1 MRKDWTTVQAQCKS
15 VRAIS
20 TEPLGKL
27 PSPLAGRL
35 VRPGANPKNEEMQM
49 FKKSLAAV
57 AVLGAFAGSAL
68 AADVQLYGLVDLGLN
83 WTQVDNGKTTTDSFG
98 MGSGQNS
105 GSRFGLKGTEDLGNG
120 YKVGFNLENSFKAD
134 DGAFDKGS
142 RLFHRES
149 ILFVETPYGE
159 LSAGRTGGLD
169 SGVGRYGQ
177 MGSGATAMS
186 TGWDNIAKTSKV
198 FLGLG
203 DRMDNTL
210 TYKSPKFAGVTL
222 LAQASLKKSNVNEE
236 GDAIKTEEGS
246 SDADRY
252 YALGV
257 TYGAGAL
264 NAGLVYSQTDWNRT
278 ELKGQTNDD
287 NQTVVS
293 AFANY
298 DFGMV
303 KPMVAVQ
310 YFDGGK
316 DEDKTADNKKTALN
330 KGYGF
335 VVGGTAPLV
344 GGTLKVQLGW
354 NDYEDVKTG
363 ATEGNNIITGVGYE
377 YPLSKRTYLYTAAG
391 YTQVKTEKAG
401 VETKTKTSEVMLGMV
416 HKF

>member
-1 MRKDWTTVQAQCKS
+1 
-15 VRAIS
+15 
-20 TEPLGKL
+20 
-27 PSPLAGRL
+27 
-35 VRPGANPKNEEMQM
+35 M

-134 DGAFDKGS
+134 DGALDKGS

-186 TGWDNIAKTSKV
+186 TGWDNIAKTGKV

-210 TYKSPKFAGVTL
+210 TYKSPNFAGFTVY
-222 LAQASLKKSNVNEE
+222 AQASLKKDSKAEE
-236 GDAIKTEEGS
+236 DFASDKAAVGQEGS

-252 YALGV
+252 YAV
-257 TYGAGAL
+257 AATYGAGAL
-264 NAGLVYSQTDWNRT
+264 NTGLIYSQTDYSRYT
-278 ELKGQTNDD
+278 VKANDD
-287 NQTVVS
+287 DTAQVVS
-293 AFANY
+293 AFVNY

-310 YFDGGK
+310 YWDGGL
-316 DEDKTADNKKTALN
+316 DKVNVEYFKNDGGMT
-330 KGYGF
+330 KGYGV
-335 VVGGTAPLV
+335 VVGATAPVLGGNFKATV
-344 GGTLKVQLGW
+344 GY
-354 NDYEDVKTG
+354 NDYESIRTSD
-363 ATEGNNIITGVGYE
+363 AYDGNNFMVGVGFE
-377 YPLSKRTYLYTAAG
+377 YPLSKRTLVYTAAG
-391 YTQVKTEKAG
+391 YNQFDTDYAKGDKDKEKS
-401 VETKTKTSEVMLGMV
+401 SEVMFGMV

>member
-1 MRKDWTTVQAQCKS
+1 MQK
-15 VRAIS
+15 RACH
-20 TEPLGKL
+20 
-27 PSPLAGRL
+27 L
-35 VRPGANPKNEEMQM
+35 VGAPREA
-49 FKKSLAAV
+49 SV

-278 ELKGQTNDD
+278 ELKDQTNDD

-316 DEDKTADNKKTALN
+316 DVDVANTALN

-377 YPLSKRTYLYTAAG
+377 YPLSKRTFVYTAAG

>member
-1 MRKDWTTVQAQCKS
+1 MQK
-15 VRAIS
+15 RACH
-20 TEPLGKL
+20 LD
-27 PSPLAGRL
+27 
-35 VRPGANPKNEEMQM
+35 GAPREA
-49 FKKSLAAV
+49 SV

-105 GSRFGLKGTEDLGNG
+105 GSRFGLKGTDDLGNG

-149 ILFVETPYGE
+149 ILFVQTPYGE

-210 TYKSPKFAGVTL
+210 TYQSPKFAGVTV
-222 LAQASLKKSNVNEE
+222 LAQASLKKSNVNDK
-236 GDAIKTEEGS
+236 GVAIETEEGS

-278 ELKGQTNDD
+278 ELKDQTNDD

-316 DEDKTADNKKTALN
+316 DVDVANTALN
-330 KGYGF
+330 QGYGF

-377 YPLSKRTYLYTAAG
+377 YPLSKRTFVYTAAG

>member
-1 MRKDWTTVQAQCKS
+1 MFK
-15 VRAIS
+15 
-20 TEPLGKL
+20 
-27 PSPLAGRL
+27 
-35 VRPGANPKNEEMQM
+35 KNEEMQM

-149 ILFVETPYGE
+149 ILFVQTPYGE

-210 TYKSPKFAGVTL
+210 TYQSPKFAGVTV
-222 LAQASLKKSNVNEE
+222 LAQASLKKSNVNDK
-236 GDAIKTEEGS
+236 GVAIETEEGS

-278 ELKGQTNDD
+278 ELKDQTNDD

-316 DEDKTADNKKTALN
+316 DVDVANTALN

-377 YPLSKRTYLYTAAG
+377 YPLSKRTFVYTAAG
-391 YTQVKTEKAG
+391 YTQVKTEEAG

>member
-1 MRKDWTTVQAQCKS
+1 
-15 VRAIS
+15 
-20 TEPLGKL
+20 
-27 PSPLAGRL
+27 
-35 VRPGANPKNEEMQM
+35 M

-83 WTQVDNGKTTTDSFG
+83 WTQVDDGKTTTDSFG

-134 DGAFDKGS
+134 DGALDKGS

-186 TGWDNIAKTSKV
+186 TGWDNIAKTGKV

-210 TYKSPKFAGVTL
+210 TYQSPKFAGVTL

-264 NAGLVYSQTDWNRT
+264 NAGLVYSQTDWSRT

-310 YFDGGK
+310 YWDGGL
-316 DEDKTADNKKTALN
+316 DKVNVEYFKNDGGMT
-330 KGYGF
+330 KGYGV
-335 VVGGTAPLV
+335 VVGATAPVLGGNFKATV
-344 GGTLKVQLGW
+344 GY
-354 NDYEDVKTG
+354 NDYESIRTSD
-363 ATEGNNIITGVGYE
+363 AYDGNNFMVGVGFE
-377 YPLSKRTYLYTAAG
+377 YPLSKRTLVYTAAG
-391 YTQVKTEKAG
+391 YNQFDTDYAKGDKDKEKS
-401 VETKTKTSEVMLGMV
+401 SEVMFGMV

>member
-1 MRKDWTTVQAQCKS
+1 
-15 VRAIS
+15 
-20 TEPLGKL
+20 
-27 PSPLAGRL
+27 
-35 VRPGANPKNEEMQM
+35 M

-83 WTQVDNGKTTTDSFG
+83 WTQVDKGTTTTDSFG

-134 DGAFDKGS
+134 DGALDKGS

-186 TGWDNIAKTSKV
+186 TGWDNIAKTGKV

-210 TYKSPKFAGVTL
+210 TYQSPKFAGVTL

-264 NAGLVYSQTDWNRT
+264 NAGLVYSQTDWSRT

-310 YFDGGK
+310 YWDGGL
-316 DEDKTADNKKTALN
+316 DKVNVEYFKNDGGMT
-330 KGYGF
+330 KGYGV
-335 VVGGTAPLV
+335 VVGATAPVLGGNFKATV
-344 GGTLKVQLGW
+344 GY
-354 NDYEDVKTG
+354 NDYESIRTSEAYD
-363 ATEGNNIITGVGYE
+363 GNNFMVGVGFE
-377 YPLSKRTYLYTAAG
+377 YPLSKRTLVYTAAG
-391 YTQVKTEKAG
+391 YNQFDTDYANGDKDKEKS
-401 VETKTKTSEVMLGMV
+401 SEVMFGMV

>member
-149 ILFVETPYGE
+149 ILFVQTPYGE

-210 TYKSPKFAGVTL
+210 TYQSPKFAGVTV
-222 LAQASLKKSNVNEE
+222 LAQASLKKSNVNDK
-236 GDAIKTEEGS
+236 GVAIETEEGS

-278 ELKGQTNDD
+278 ELKDQTNDD
-287 NQTVVS
+287 NQNVVS

-316 DEDKTADNKKTALN
+316 DVDVANTALN

-377 YPLSKRTYLYTAAG
+377 YPLSKRTFVYTAAG